1 MINRII
7 IITLQYLAS
16 KMPVKQYHKLQSFSI
31 RKLLLKTLIGRNALS
46 HVQLAHPL
54 LAPHTNRLRPIINI
68 TSLSSVS

>member
-1 MINRII
+1 MF
-7 IITLQYLAS
+7 QYLAS
-16 KMPVKQYHKLQSFSI
+16 TMPVKQYHKLQSFSI
-31 RKLLLKTLIGRNALS
+31 QKLLLKTLIGRNALS